1 MGLALNSKEFDITS
15 GRDLWLEDV
24 GFKGL
29 GLEVQG
35 LGVGCLNPKPHG
47 IASVVLGKGAKGLCV
62 ASGLEFEEGWAS
74 PRYNNI
80 TYMV

>member
-1 MGLALNSKEFDITS
+1 MGPALNSKEFDITS

-35 LGVGCLNPKPHG
+35 LGVGCLNPKFV
-47 IASVVLGKGAKGLCV
+47 SVVLGKGAKGLCV
-62 ASGLEFEEGWAS
+62 VSGLEFEEGWA
-74 PRYNNI
+74 PPCYNNI